1 MIRMSD
7 LSEKKKAILAQ
18 SLKNFDPRYDEK
30 ASLLLS
36 REEGKNVH
44 ASRESVFYALALLLR
59 QGPGDADRAAD
70 ILDRVVSLQRLGA
83 GQLWHGTFGSFLEQ
97 PCPVSSAVDIA
108 RLTPEARWQGDILW
122 EKITDAFR
130 AKLEAESSLAS
141 SADEICGLLVS
152 SLREAWPEV
161 WETYDPN
168 WREFILSSFS
178 LILEE
183 YDSILPESTVRG
195 MENAAREGLK
205 GARLRAESGLTP
217 MNTNVEVMHIYIF
230 DAFGRRFRDP
240 ELLSYAAGYA
250 AKFMADY
257 REHHAVAEFNSPTYN
272 GVVLTYTGL
281 MRKRGSAAL
290 RDFAAEL
297 EEGLWADF
305 ADFYNPGLGDLGGP
319 WSRAYGLGM
328 KGTAFPMFF
337 YLGLDSIPD
346 SMEPPFGPETESAC
360 ILCLSDIKIPESV
373 IPLLTENRGERT
385 VTRLFRE
392 LAERGDPLANRSLC
406 TATAWFTDEMMLGAI
421 RGSTNTSHQLH
432 AAVGFWRN
440 DRGSVSGFR
449 IRRRTESGALRHQRT
464 VFLNMSAEKERLWG
478 EIRNDTDFP
487 VLMCLELESP
497 GAISGRYETNSFL
510 VDGLRGEFA
519 DLALTDRDGSRR
531 RAEITPRPQREGVLW
546 LCTLVPAGGK
556 LRIDLRFSL
565 VR

>member
-30 ASLLLS
+30 AFLLRS

-59 QGPGDADRAAD
+59 QGAGDAARAAN
-70 ILDRVVSLQRLGA
+70 ILDRVVSLQRIA
-83 GQLWHGTFGSFLEQ
+83 PGQLWHGTFASFLEQ
-97 PCPVSSAVDIA
+97 PCPVRSAVDIS

-122 EKITDAFR
+122 EKITDSFR
-130 AKLEAESSLAS
+130 EKLEADASLAS
-141 SADEICGLLVS
+141 CAEKIGGLLVS

-183 YDSILPESTVRG
+183 YDSILPESTVQG

-205 GARLRAESGLTP
+205 GARFRAESGLTP
-217 MNTNVEVMHIYIF
+217 MNTNVEVMHVYIF

-240 ELLSYAAGYA
+240 DLLSYAAGYA

-337 YLGLDSIPD
+337 YLGLDSIPET
-346 SMEPPFGPETESAC
+346 MEPPFGPETESAC
-360 ILCLSDIKIPESV
+360 ILCLSEIKIPESV
-373 IPLLTENRGERT
+373 IPLLTNRRGERT
-385 VTRLFRE
+385 VTRFFRE
-392 LAERGDPLANRSLC
+392 LAERGDPLSNRSLC
-406 TATAWFTDEMMLGAI
+406 TATAWFTDDMMLGAI

-440 DRGSVSGFR
+440 DRGTVSGFR
-449 IRRRTESGALRHQRT
+449 IRRRTENGALRHQRT
-464 VFLNMSAEKERLWG
+464 VFLDMNAEKERLWG
-478 EIRNDTDFP
+478 EIRNDTAFP
-487 VLMCLELESP
+487 VVMCFEIESP
-497 GAISGRYETNSFL
+497 GALSGSWEKEAFL
-510 VDGLRGEFA
+510 VDGLRGQFT
-519 DLALTDRDGSRR
+519 DLTVTDREGSCRR
-531 RAEITPRPQREGVLW
+531 VEITPRPQKEGTLW
-546 LCTLVPAGGK
+546 LCASVPAEGS
-556 LRIDLRFSL
+556 LHIDLRFTP